1 MAVLVY
7 QPTNRNTMVKTP
19 KRLQDPFSE
28 REAAKYEN
36 PIPSREYV
44 LALLDKHGKPM
55 TLEEVIEALA
65 LVDPEQQEAL
75 RRRLIAMSR
84 DGQLIHTRRDG
95 YGIAANM
102 GLIRGRVLAHRDGF
116 GFLQPDDGSKDL
128 FLPERQMRKVFHG
141 DRVVVRITGEDRR
154 GRREA
159 AIVEV
164 LERSTTQ
171 VVGRLLSE
179 GGAYFVLPDNK
190 LIRHQ
195 VLIPNDALAGA
206 TAGQIVV
213 VGITVQ
219 PSKMTYPVGRVVE
232 VLGEHMAPGM
242 EIDIALRSYDLPHVW
257 PTEVVAEANAFSPTV
272 LEKDAHG
279 RLDLRE
285 LPLVTIDGKDAKDFD
300 DAVYCERKGRGW
312 RLFVAIADVA
322 HYVHSGT
329 ALDKEA
335 ENRGNSVYFPENV
348 IPMLPE
354 VLSNGL
360 CSLNPLVDRLCMAA
374 EIILDAKG
382 NIKSYQ
388 FHNAIIKSH
397 ARLTYEQV
405 WDMLN
410 DDIALQKK
418 YHQLLPHIIDL
429 YELYQ
434 RLHEN
439 REERGAI
446 DFEFPET
453 QIVFTEDRK
462 IAEIVPRYRNDAH
475 RLIEE
480 CMLVANVCAAEFL
493 KKHKMP
499 ALFRNHLGP
508 DPDKLQQ
515 VREFLAPLGL
525 QLRGGLNPKPKD
537 YAKVLLQAAKRED
550 ATLIQMVLLRSL
562 AQAVYAA
569 NNEGHFGLAFEAYAH
584 FTSPIRR
591 YPDLLVHRAIKYCLS
606 SKKPKRFTYTEEEM
620 TRLGSHCSMTERRA
634 DDATRAAVDWL
645 KCEFM
650 LDKIGKIYPGK
661 VSGVTAFGLFITLDE
676 LFVDGLVHVT
686 SLKDDYYSF
695 NPKQHSLTGQ
705 RTGLQYKQ
713 GQALIV
719 QVAGVNLDD
728 RKIDFTLASQ
738 ETESSHP
745 TKAKKT
751 TARKKRKK

>member
-1 MAVLVY
+1 MA
-7 QPTNRNTMVKTP
+7 KTP
-19 KRLQDPFSE
+19 KRIQDPFAE

-36 PIPSREYV
+36 PIPSREFI
-44 LALLDKHGKPM
+44 LALLDKRGKPM
-55 TLEEVIEALA
+55 TLEEILEALV
-65 LVDPEQQEAL
+65 LSDPEQQEAL

-84 DGQLIHTRRDG
+84 DGQLIHTRKHG
-95 YGIAANM
+95 YGIVVNM
-102 GLIRGRVLAHRDGF
+102 GLIRGRVLSHRDGF
-116 GFLQPDDGSKDL
+116 GFLQPDDGTKDL

-190 LIRHQ
+190 QLRHH

-206 TAGQIVV
+206 SAGQIVV
-213 VGITVQ
+213 AEITVQ
-219 PSKMTYPVGRVVE
+219 PSKITYPVGRVIE

-242 EIDIALRSYDLPHVW
+242 EIDIALRSYDLPHHW
-257 PTEVVAEANAFSPTV
+257 PEQVTAEAAMFSPTV
-272 LEKDAHG
+272 SDKDSKD
-279 RLDLRE
+279 RIDLRS
-285 LPLVTIDGKDAKDFD
+285 LPLVTIDGADARDFD
-300 DAVYCERKGRGW
+300 DAVYCERKGKGW

-322 HYVHSGT
+322 HYVQKDS

-360 CSLNPLVDRLCMAA
+360 CSLNPLVDRLCMAV
-374 EIILDAKG
+374 EIILDASG
-382 NIKSYQ
+382 SIKSYQ
-388 FHNAIIKSH
+388 FHQAVMCSQ

-405 WDMLN
+405 WEMLN
-410 DDIALQKK
+410 GDSTLQQQYHALF
-418 YHQLLPHIIDL
+418 PHIQNL

-434 RLHEN
+434 RLHES
-439 REERGAI
+439 REQRGAI

-462 IAEIVPRYRNDAH
+462 IAEILPRYRNDAH

-480 CMLVANVCAAEFL
+480 CMLVANVCAAEYL
-493 KKHKMP
+493 KKHKM
-499 ALFRNHLGP
+499 ASLFRNHLGP
-508 DPDKLQQ
+508 DPDKLLQ

-525 QLRGGLNPKPKD
+525 QLRGGQQPKPKD
-537 YAKVLLQAAKRED
+537 YAKVLIQAAKRPD
-550 ATLIQMVLLRSL
+550 VTLIQMVLLRSL
-562 AQAVYAA
+562 AQAVYAPS
-569 NNEGHFGLAFEAYAH
+569 NEGHFGLAFDAYAH

-591 YPDLLVHRAIKYCLS
+591 YPDLLVHRGIKYCLAT
-606 SKKPKRFTYTEEEM
+606 KKPKRFAYTDEDM

-650 LDKIGKIYPGK
+650 LDKIGNTYPGK
-661 VSGVTAFGLFITLDE
+661 VSGVTAFGLFVTLDE

-686 SLKDDYYSF
+686 SLKGDYYSF
-695 NPKQHSLTGQ
+695 DPKQHSLTGQ

-728 RKIDFTLASQ
+728 RKIDFILATPASDNP
-738 ETESSHP
+738 ELEEI
-745 TKAKKT
+745 KKPK
-751 TARKKRKK
+751 RRRKRKS

>member
-1 MAVLVY
+1 MA
-7 QPTNRNTMVKTP
+7 KTS
-19 KRLQDPFSE
+19 KRIQDPFAE
-28 REAAKYEN
+28 REAQKYDN
-36 PIPSREYV
+36 PIPSREYIIT
-44 LALLDKHGKPM
+44 LLDKRGKPM
-55 TLEEVIEALA
+55 VFEDIADALTID
-65 LVDPEQQEAL
+65 DPEQQEAL

-95 YGIAANM
+95 YGIVANM

-171 VVGRLLSE
+171 VVGRLLNE

-195 VLIPNDALAGA
+195 VLIPNDALHGA
-206 TAGQIVV
+206 QAGQIVV
-213 VGITVQ
+213 VSITVQ
-219 PSKMTYPVGRVVE
+219 PSKLTYPVGRVME

-257 PTEVVAEANAFSPTV
+257 PEAVIAEAKTFSPTV
-272 LEKDAHG
+272 LKKDLTD
-279 RLDLRE
+279 RLDLRD
-285 LPLVTIDGKDAKDFD
+285 LALITIDGKDAKDFD
-300 DAVYCERKGRGW
+300 DAVYCERKGKGW
-312 RLFVAIADVA
+312 RLIVAIADVA
-322 HYVHSGT
+322 HYVDSGT

-335 ENRGNSVYFPENV
+335 ENRGNSVYFPGNV

-360 CSLNPLVDRLCMAA
+360 CSLNPLVDRLCIAV
-374 EIILDAKG
+374 EIILDSKC

-388 FHNAIIKSH
+388 FHNAVMRSQ
-397 ARLTYEQV
+397 ARMTYEDV
-405 WDMLN
+405 WEILN
-410 DDIALQKK
+410 DNKTLQQKH
-418 YHQLLPHIIDL
+418 HQLLPHIFDL

-434 RLHEN
+434 HLHQN
-439 REERGAI
+439 RELRGAI

-453 QIVFTEDRK
+453 QIIFTDDKK

-493 KKHKMP
+493 KKHKMA

-508 DPDKLQQ
+508 DPDKLQT

-525 QLRGGLNPKPKD
+525 QLRGGAQPKPKD
-537 YAKVLLQAAKRED
+537 YAKVLIQAQKRED
-550 ATLIQMVLLRSL
+550 ASLIQTVLLRSL

-569 NNEGHFGLAFEAYAH
+569 SNEGHFGLAFDAYAH

-591 YPDLLVHRAIKYCLS
+591 YPDLLVHRAIKHALNP
-606 SKKPKRFTYTEEEM
+606 KKTKRFAYTQEDM

-650 LDKIGKIYPGK
+650 LDKIGNVYPGK
-661 VSGVTAFGLFITLDE
+661 ISSVTAFGLFITLDD

-713 GQALIV
+713 GQAVLV

-728 RKIDFTLASQ
+728 RKIDFVMGAQ
-738 ETESSHP
+738 ELEKP
-745 TKAKKT
+745 KKKT
-751 TARKKRKK
+751 TKKRKIRK

>member
-1 MAVLVY
+1 MA
-7 QPTNRNTMVKTP
+7 KSS
-19 KRLQDPFSE
+19 KRIQDPFAE
-28 REAAKYEN
+28 REAQKYDN
-36 PIPSREYV
+36 PIPSREYIIT
-44 LALLDKHGKPM
+44 LLDKRGKPM
-55 TLEEVIEALA
+55 IFEDIASALTIE
-65 LVDPEQQEAL
+65 DPEQQEAL

-95 YGIAANM
+95 YGIVANM

-159 AIVEV
+159 AIVEI

-195 VLIPNDALAGA
+195 VLIPNDALHGA
-206 TAGQIVV
+206 SAGQIVV
-213 VGITVQ
+213 ASIIVQ
-219 PSKMTYPVGRVVE
+219 PSKLTYPVGRVVE

-257 PTEVVAEANAFSPTV
+257 PEAVLAEAKTFAPKV
-272 LEKDAHG
+272 LKNDLAG
-279 RLDLRE
+279 RLDLRD
-285 LPLVTIDGKDAKDFD
+285 LALITIDGKDAKDFD
-300 DAVYCERKGRGW
+300 DAVYCERKGKGW
-312 RLFVAIADVA
+312 RLIVAIADVA

-335 ENRGNSVYFPENV
+335 ENRGNSVYFPGNV

-360 CSLNPLVDRLCMAA
+360 CSLNPLVDRLCMAVD
-374 EIILDAKG
+374 IILDSKC

-388 FHNAIIKSH
+388 FHNAVMRSQ
-397 ARLTYEQV
+397 ARMTYEDV
-405 WDMLN
+405 WEILS
-410 DDIALQKK
+410 DDKILQKK
-418 YHQLLPHIIDL
+418 YHTLLPHIFDL
-429 YELYQ
+429 YELFQ
-434 RLHEN
+434 HLHKN
-439 REERGAI
+439 RELRGAI

-453 QIVFTEDRK
+453 QIVFTDDKK

-493 KKHKMP
+493 KKHKMA

-508 DPDKLQQ
+508 DPDKLQT

-525 QLRGGLNPKPKD
+525 QLRGGAQPKPKD
-537 YAKVLLQAAKRED
+537 YAKVLIQAQKRDD
-550 ATLIQMVLLRSL
+550 ASLIQTVLLRSL
-562 AQAVYAA
+562 SQAVYAA
-569 NNEGHFGLAFEAYAH
+569 SNEGHFGLAFDAYAH

-591 YPDLLVHRAIKYCLS
+591 YPDLLVHRAIKHALNP
-606 SKKPKRFTYTEEEM
+606 KKTKRFAYTNEDM

-634 DDATRAAVDWL
+634 DDATRAAIDWL

-650 LDKIGKIYPGK
+650 LDKIGNVYPGK
-661 VSGVTAFGLFITLDE
+661 ISSVTAFGLFVTLDE
-676 LFVDGLVHVT
+676 LFVDGLIHVT

-713 GQALIV
+713 GQAVLV
-719 QVAGVNLDD
+719 QVVGVNLDD
-728 RKIDFTLASQ
+728 RKIDFVMATQ
-738 ETESSHP
+738 EPENI
-745 TKAKKT
+745 
-751 TARKKRKK
+751 KRKTKPKRKARR

>member
-1 MAVLVY
+1 MA
-7 QPTNRNTMVKTP
+7 KIS
-19 KRLQDPFSE
+19 KRIQDPFAE
-28 REAAKYEN
+28 REATKYEN
-36 PIPSREYV
+36 PIPSREYII
-44 LALLDKHGKPM
+44 ALLDKRGKPM
-55 TLEEVIEALA
+55 TLEEVLEALA
-65 LVDPEQQEAL
+65 LTDPEQQEAL

-84 DGQLIHTRRDG
+84 DGQLIHTRRHG
-95 YGIAANM
+95 YGIVANM

-116 GFLQPDDGSKDL
+116 GFLQPDDGTKDL

-171 VVGRLLSE
+171 VVGRLNNE

-213 VGITVQ
+213 VAITVQ
-219 PSKMTYPVGRVVE
+219 PSKLTYPVGRVVE

-257 PTEVVAEANAFSPTV
+257 SEQVLAEAEQFSPKV
-272 LEKDAHG
+272 REQDGQG
-279 RLDLRE
+279 RLDLRN
-285 LPLVTIDGKDAKDFD
+285 LPLVTIDGADARDFD
-300 DAVYCERKGRGW
+300 DAVYCERKGKGW

-322 HYVHSGT
+322 HYVHIGT

-360 CSLNPLVDRLCMAA
+360 CSLNPAVDRLCMAI
-374 EIILDAKG
+374 EVILDAKG
-382 NIKSYQ
+382 QIKSYE
-388 FHNAIIKSH
+388 FHNAIMRSQ

-405 WDMLN
+405 WDMLTG
-410 DDIALQKK
+410 DLVLQKQ
-418 YHQLLPHIIDL
+418 YRHVFSHIITL

-434 RLHEN
+434 RLHES
-439 REERGAI
+439 REMRGAI

-453 QIVFTEDRK
+453 QIIFTEDRK
-462 IAEIVPRYRNDAH
+462 IDQIVPRYRNDAH

-480 CMLVANVCAAEFL
+480 CMLVANVCAANFL
-493 KKHKMP
+493 KKHKMA

-525 QLRGGLNPKPKD
+525 QLRGGQSPKPKD
-537 YAKVLLQAAKRED
+537 YAKVLIQSANRPD

-562 AQAVYAA
+562 TQAVYSA

-591 YPDLLVHRAIKYCLS
+591 YPDLLVHRAIKYCLT
-606 SKKPKRFTYTEEEM
+606 KQKPKRFAYTEEDM

-645 KCEFM
+645 KCEYM

-661 VSGVTAFGLFITLDE
+661 VSGVTAFGLFVTLDE

-695 NPKQHSLTGQ
+695 DPKQHSLTGK

-728 RKIDFTLASQ
+728 RKIDFTMAPQ
-738 ETESSHP
+738 ESHP
-745 TKAKKT
+745 ERKTPPKKSSRS
-751 TARKKRKK
+751 RKSKT